1 MKLIIAGIGIT
12 IIITIAILALAIAT
26 LVKVNNQ
33 TNDRPYVD
41 TSSTTTTPR
50 NLVLAESIRID
61 DVMNYLKELQRIAT
75 ANNGNRAVTTTG
87 FNETLRYIINTLAIN
102 TNYKVSTQFFPIR
115 QFALDGIPTLISSIN
130 GVSKNYIYSTNLA
143 AADFY
148 HIQFSIGAN
157 FPNFMPLTAI
167 PNVGCSDADWRN
179 ANPSPGGRVAL
190 VKRGIC
196 AFEEKGALAAKY
208 NVSALLIYNDGAT
221 PDRVSPIAVGLGQEN
236 YLPALFLSS
245 SVGQELVNAAQ
256 NTSTNAG
263 VRIIIQVKDLP
274 LSPIGNIC
282 ADTPTG
288 DITQTIVVGSHSD
301 SVPAGPGINDNGSG
315 STANL
320 GLAIALARLFNNSN
334 YAKYKYRVRFC
345 WWGAEEIGLL
355 GADYHVKQAK
365 ISNVT
370 GERLTDYLINLN
382 YDMLGSPNYIFGIYD
397 GRTANNDTPV
407 HALPGSNKI
416 TAVYREWFDQQKLP
430 STYTDFS
437 GRSDYG
443 PFLAEGIVAGGLFSG
458 GDDVKSAEERNY
470 YDQMLG
476 QGLGGIAGA
485 IHDPCYHQACDSI
498 QNINVFVYEKMVQA
512 AAYVLEYLAR
522 QDDLKQWLYPEGR
535 PLGVKNQQSQRKYNS
550 INEYFRMPYS

>member
-1 MKLIIAGIGIT
+1 MKLIIAGIGIA
-12 IIITIAILALAIAT
+12 IIITIGILAIAIAT
-26 LVKVNNQ
+26 LVKVSNQ

-41 TSSTTTTPR
+41 TSSTTTTTKTTPG

-61 DVMNYLKELQRIAT
+61 DVMNYLKELQR
-75 ANNGNRAVTTTG
+75 
-87 FNETLRYIINTLAIN
+87 
-102 TNYKVSTQFFPIR
+102 
-115 QFALDGIPTLISSIN
+115 
-130 GVSKNYIYSTNLA
+130 
-143 AADFY
+143 
-148 HIQFSIGAN
+148 AN
-157 FPNFMPLTAI
+157 FSNFIPLTAI
-167 PNVGCSDADWRN
+167 PNVGCSDADWQN
-179 ANPSPGGRVAL
+179 ANPSPVGRVAL

-196 AFEEKGALAAKY
+196 TFNEKGALAAKY

-221 PDRVSPIAVGLGQEN
+221 PDRVSPIAVSLGQEN

-245 SVGQELVNAAQ
+245 GIGQELVNAAQ
-256 NTSTNAG
+256 NTPTNAG
-263 VRIIIQVKDLP
+263 VRIIIQVEDLP

-365 ISNVT
+365 ISTVI

-397 GRTANNDTPV
+397 GRTANNNTPV

-416 TAVYREWFDQQKLP
+416 TAVYREWFTRQNLP
-430 STYTDFS
+430 WNYTDFS

-458 GDDVKSAEERNY
+458 ADGMKAIYERDY
-470 YDQMLG
+470 YDKMLG
-476 QGLGGIAGA
+476 QGLGGIASV
-485 IHDPCYHQACDSI
+485 IHDPCYHRACDSI
-498 QNINVFVYEKMVQA
+498 QNINVFAYEKMVQA

-535 PLGVKNQQSQRKYNS
+535 PLGVKNQQSQRKYNC